1 MINIEDLVGTR
12 WVCKNASY
20 KYDVGD
26 TCTIRIVRYNEIGC
40 EFDRHINGHS
50 LNHAGEERLC
60 KFGHGWWIS
69 KDPFFDNFYREV
81 ETVPSNI
88 KYSFDAFIS
97 GEDEEES
104 K

>member
-1 MINIEDLVGTR
+1 
-12 WVCKNASY
+12 
-20 KYDVGD
+20 
-26 TCTIRIVRYNEIGC
+26 VRYNEIGC

-50 LNHAGEERLC
+50 LNKAGEERLC

>member
-1 MINIEDLVGTR
+1 MINIEDLIGTR
-12 WVCKNASY
+12 WVCENETY

-26 TCTIRIVRYNEIGC
+26 ICTIRTVKHNEIGC
-40 EFDRHINGHS
+40 EFDRDIGGHS
-50 LNHAGEERLC
+50 LNSAGEGRLC
-60 KFGHGWWIS
+60 KSGHGWWIS
-69 KDPFFDNFYREV
+69 KDTFFNNFYREV
-81 ETVPSNI
+81 ENVPSNI